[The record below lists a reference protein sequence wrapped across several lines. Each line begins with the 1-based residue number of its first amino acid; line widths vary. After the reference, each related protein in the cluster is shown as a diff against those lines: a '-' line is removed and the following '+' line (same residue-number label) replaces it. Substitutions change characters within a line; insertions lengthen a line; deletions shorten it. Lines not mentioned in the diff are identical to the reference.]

1 MQDNLLL
8 PESGSVRSVELDV
21 RFSPESYIRVRLEK
35 TPGRGRVCY
44 FVRNGDTAEQGEGA
58 CSIAAFD
65 RVAGVLAEIRPGG
78 CVPADGTVGSRLS
91 VNDDIAIS
99 SLPAETLK
107 LLTAA
112 IAGEVGDLA
121 FLEDLPL

>member
-44 FVRNGDTAEQGEGA
+44 FVRNGDTAEQGEGLAALLRSTVLPESWRKSGRAAA
-58 CSIAAFD
+58 CRRTELSEAVCRSMMTLPSAA
-65 RVAGVLAEIRPGG
+65 
-78 CVPADGTVGSRLS
+78 C
-91 VNDDIAIS
+91 
-99 SLPAETLK
+99 LPK
-107 LLTAA
+107 H
-112 IAGEVGDLA
+112 
-121 FLEDLPL
+121 